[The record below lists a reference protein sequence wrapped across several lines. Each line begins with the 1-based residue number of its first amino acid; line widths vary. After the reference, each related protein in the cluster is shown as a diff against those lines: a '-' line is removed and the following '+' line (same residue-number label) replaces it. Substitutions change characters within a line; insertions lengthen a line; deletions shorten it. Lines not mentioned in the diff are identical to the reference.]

1 MGIITIESDDKEGES
16 TYRKIILDVL
26 SELHIRFIEHLYVK
40 INIKE
45 GYFIIS
51 TTIKKDIKPLKLSD
65 LSLEPVGE
73 GTKITIDSMQ
83 ERFLPAVLKILT
95 SSVGKE
101 KILQPSRYMIIVKD
115 VNISEI
121 KDLVI
126 FDYATYAE
134 TIITEMI
141 FWIAPEQ
148 FKITHVLKDEEKITI
163 LFSEYDLKESWL
175 EEMKKIHWLPYSLR
189 NNSQAFSGSP

>member
-26 SELHIRFIEHLYVK
+26 SELHIRFIKHLYVK